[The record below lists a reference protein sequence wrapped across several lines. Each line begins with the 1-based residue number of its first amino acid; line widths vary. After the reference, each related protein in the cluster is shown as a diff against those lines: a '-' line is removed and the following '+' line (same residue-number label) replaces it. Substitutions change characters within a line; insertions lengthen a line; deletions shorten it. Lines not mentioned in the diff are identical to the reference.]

1 MKTHQEIDKRSI
13 VLSEAVVRI
22 IDRDPS
28 RAGLEKARS
37 VCAKWMKIRSEQ
49 CIREWRSILELPW
62 EKIRTILLDPSD
74 EGKRLRQSSPF
85 CGVLSNQDRWDIY
98 KRFQS

>member
-1 MKTHQEIDKRSI
+1 MKNHQGIDKRSI

-22 IDRDPS
+22 IDRDPN

-37 VCAKWMKIRSEQ
+37 VCARWMNMQSEK
-49 CIREWRSILELPW
+49 CIREWWSILQLPW
-62 EKIRTILLDPSD
+62 GKIRTILLDPSD